1 MRFTPG
7 VLNCSDHYPTTNRVS
22 RFRYIQVEVLP
33 ATNLQ
38 DENLLKGMLAQ
49 AETLAS
55 QVTKNSAND
64 ASFVRSQERL
74 IRNALAGLLSESAWR
89 LAVNGLTKKET
100 LSSTNFTHTYEQID
114 LVTDDNKTIEVRSS
128 FPRKGLAFALCN
140 PTYEFDVIGPYVND
154 YKPGEIS
161 KDIYVRTLFPF
172 EESELLE
179 RIRGKGIQMFLTGGA
194 THEMFS
200 NSALFIE
207 KSMTSMEDVL
217 LNQVGPASKYRVI
230 PFSKALDTFEIAEIL
245 GYQHREAWSSFENT

>member
-7 VLNCSDHYPTTNRVS
+7 VLNCSDHYPATNRVS
-22 RFRYIQVEVLP
+22 RFRYIRVEVLP
-33 ATNLQ
+33 TTNLQ
-38 DENLLKGMLAQ
+38 DEKLLKTMITQ

-89 LAVNGLTKKET
+89 LAINFLTKKET

-114 LVTDDNKTIEVRSS
+114 LITDDNKTIEVRSS

-140 PTYEFDVIGPYVND
+140 PKYEFDVIGPYVND

-161 KDIYVRTLFPF
+161 KDFYVRTLFPF

-179 RIRGKGIQMFLTGGA
+179 RIRGKGVQMFLTGGA
-194 THEMFS
+194 THKMFS
-200 NSALFIE
+200 DSSLFIE
-207 KSMTSMEDVL
+207 KSMTSMEDVI
-217 LNQVGPASKYRVI
+217 LNQVGPASKYKVI

>member
-7 VLNCSDHYPTTNRVS
+7 VLNCSDHYPTSNRVS
-22 RFRYIQVEVLP
+22 RFRYIQVDLSP
-33 ATNLQ
+33 STNIQ
-38 DENLLKGMLAQ
+38 DENLLKHMFAL

-128 FPRKGLAFALCN
+128 FPRKGLAFALCKQN
-140 PTYEFDVIGPYVND
+140 QN
-154 YKPGEIS
+154 
-161 KDIYVRTLFPF
+161 VRTFHRTPISSW
-172 EESELLE
+172 SEVSDDSPEFSTMDIVNSFLL
-179 RIRGKGIQMFLTGGA
+179 G
-194 THEMFS
+194 
-200 NSALFIE
+200 
-207 KSMTSMEDVL
+207 DV
-217 LNQVGPASKYRVI
+217 N
-230 PFSKALDTFEIAEIL
+230 E
-245 GYQHREAWSSFENT
+245 

>member
-7 VLNCSDHYPTTNRVS
+7 VLNCSDHYPNTNRVS

-33 ATNLQ
+33 ANNLQ
-38 DENLLKGMLAQ
+38 DENLLKGMLNQ
-49 AETLAS
+49 AATLAS

-74 IRNALAGLLSESAWR
+74 IRNALAGLLSERAWC

-114 LVTDDNKTIEVRSS
+114 LVTDDKKTIEVRSS

-154 YKPGEIS
+154 YKPGEIA
-161 KDIYVRTLFPF
+161 KDYYVRTLFPF

-200 NSALFIE
+200 DSSFFIE
-207 KSMTSMEDVL
+207 KTMTSMEDVL
-217 LNQVGPASKYRVI
+217 LNQVGPASRYRVI

-245 GYQHREAWSSFENT
+245 GYQHKEAWSSFENT

>member
-1 MRFTPG
+1 MRFIPG
-7 VLNCSDHYPTTNRVS
+7 VLNCSDHYPNTNRVS

-38 DENLLKGMLAQ
+38 DGYLLKGMLTQ

-64 ASFVRSQERL
+64 ASFVRSKDRL
-74 IRNALAGLLSESAWR
+74 VRNALAGLLSESAWR

-100 LSSTNFTHTYEQID
+100 LSSTNFTHTYKQID

-161 KDIYVRTLFPF
+161 KNLYVRTLFPF

-194 THEMFS
+194 THEMFNDS
-200 NSALFIE
+200 SLSIE

-217 LNQVGPASKYRVI
+217 LNQVGPASKYKVI
-230 PFSKALDTFEIAEIL
+230 PFSRALDTFEIAEIL